1 MAKRGNADILG
12 AIDRLA
18 RAEDAFVRTEF
29 LAPVL
34 HGAGVGVRIA
44 GVRCRLAV
52 SPTNFEGWGVFRAET
67 MTRAGL
73 VRPAS
78 MAERRKY
85 LGLFPAVRLIF
96 TRREADAWYAMAADG
111 GDSRFTITGLAPV
124 RLADEGELFDTAVT
138 RFDGG
143 QFWFDALDERR
154 DAGAAPY
161 LRQELGRMTDPARL
175 ARGGLTAEQRAA
187 YALNHRLRLEQIALD
202 ERSRGELRLRAALEH
217 AGARLQD
224 YAEQGDAYRV
234 TYVVDGARHTSLVR
248 KGDLSVVTA
257 GICLSGHDRE
267 FDLGSLVG
275 VLREGRDEGRI
286 VRTL

>member
-1 MAKRGNADILG
+1 MAKRRNADILG

-18 RAEDAFVRTEF
+18 REEDAFVRTEF

-34 HGAGVGVRIA
+34 RGAGVGVRIA
-44 GVRCRLAV
+44 GVRCRLTVTPAR
-52 SPTNFEGWGVFRAET
+52 FEGWGVFRARST
-67 MTRAGL
+67 AQAAL

-78 MAERRKY
+78 MGERREY
-85 LGLFPAVRLIF
+85 LALFPPVRLVLAVR
-96 TRREADAWYAMAADG
+96 ENGAWHAMAADG
-111 GDSRFTITGLAPV
+111 GDARFAITGLVPV
-124 RLADEGELFDTAVT
+124 RLVGEAELFDTVIT

-154 DAGAAPY
+154 DPGAAPY
-161 LRQELGRMTDPARL
+161 LRQELGKMTDPARL
-175 ARGGLTAEQRAA
+175 ARSGLTAEQRAA
-187 YALNHRLRLEQIALD
+187 YALNYRARLEQIELD
-202 ERSRGELRLRAALEH
+202 ERARGELRLRAALEH

-224 YAEQGDAYRV
+224 YAEQGDVYRV
-234 TYVVDGARHTSLVR
+234 SYVVDGARHTSVVR

-257 GICLSGHDRE
+257 GICLSGHDRA

>member
-1 MAKRGNADILG
+1 VVKRRSADILG

-34 HGAGVGVRIA
+34 RGAGVGVRIA
-44 GVRCRLAV
+44 GVRCRLRV
-52 SPTNFEGWGVFRAET
+52 SPPDFEGWGVFRADT
-67 MTRAGL
+67 LTRAAF

-78 MAERRKY
+78 MGERRKY
-85 LGLFPAVRLIF
+85 LALFPAARLILA
-96 TRREADAWYAMAADG
+96 RRESGAWYAIAADA
-111 GDSRFTITGLAPV
+111 GDARFAITGLVPL
-124 RLADEGELFDTAVT
+124 RLVDEGDLFDTVVT
-138 RFDGG
+138 RFDGS
-143 QFWFDALDERR
+143 QFWFETLDERR

-161 LRQELGRMTDPARL
+161 LRQELGKMIDPARL
-175 ARGGLTAEQRAA
+175 VRSGLTAEQRAA
-187 YALNHRLRLEQIALD
+187 YALNYRLRLEQIALD

-224 YAEQGDAYRV
+224 YAEQGDVYRV
-234 TYVVDGARHTSLVR
+234 SYVVDGVRHTSVVR

-257 GICLSGHDRE
+257 GICLSGHDRQ